1 MILFILLSL
10 FHSTVEI
17 KKGSGIL
24 FLFDLD
30 EFKCVN
36 DGFGHQAGDCVLK
49 YFSDLLRDVY
59 CKDDIVGR
67 VGGDEFMVYIK
78 NTTDISIAEEKVS
91 EIMTQ
96 LKIGVDYDD
105 IRIIASV
112 SIGISIIDEK
122 TGSYSEAYRQ
132 TDNAMYEAKGKGKN
146 KYEIYRVSDKSFAR

>member
-49 YFSDLLRDVY
+49 YFSDLLRDVFR
-59 CKDDIVGR
+59 KDDIVGR
-67 VGGDEFMVYIK
+67 VGGDEFIVYIK
-78 NTTDISIAEEKVS
+78 NTTDISVAEEKVS
-91 EIMTQ
+91 EILTR
-96 LKIGVDYDD
+96 LKIGVDYDG
-105 IRIIASV
+105 IKIIVSV
-112 SIGISIIDEK
+112 SIGISVIDEK
-122 TGSYSEAYRQ
+122 IGSFSEAYRQ
-132 TDNAMYEAKGKGKN
+132 ADNAMYQAKGKGKN
-146 KYEIYRVSDKSFAR
+146 K

>member
-1 MILFILLSL
+1 
-10 FHSTVEI
+10 
-17 KKGSGIL
+17 
-24 FLFDLD
+24 
-30 EFKCVN
+30 
-36 DGFGHQAGDCVLK
+36 
-49 YFSDLLRDVY
+49 
-59 CKDDIVGR
+59 
-67 VGGDEFMVYIK
+67 MVYIK